1 VPLPKTEIVSFKLP
15 DNSSRIGDVTAIWKV
30 AQDLGLALKK
40 NIKICSMNLTNDVR
54 DQMVELDMK
63 SLMVKR
69 KVSAK

>member
-1 VPLPKTEIVSFKLP
+1 MPLPKTEIVGFKLP

-30 AQDLGLALKK
+30 AQDLGLTLKK

-63 SLMVKR
+63 SLMVNR